1 MKLGLWFAAIT
12 IALLALVGPASRAQ
26 DRDRE
31 RERHDDHPSFSD
43 HDRDNVRSWYRDHRA
58 HPPKGFRDKDR
69 LPPDLQRRLVVHEVL
84 APELR
89 SRIVAVPADVVRL
102 LPPPPVGCRYVVL
115 GGEVVLIDAH
125 TWMVHDIVD
134 VRVAI

>member
-1 MKLGLWFAAIT
+1 MKLRPWFAAIT
-12 IALLALVGPASRAQ
+12 IVLLALAGPASRAQ
-26 DRDRE
+26 DRDRD

-43 HDRDNVRSWYRDHRA
+43 HDRDNMRSWYRDHQD
-58 HPPKGFRDKDR
+58 HPPKGFRDRDR

-89 SRIVAVPADVVRL
+89 GRIVVVPADLRRL
-102 LPPPPVGCRYVVL
+102 LPAPPVGCRYVVL
-115 GGEVVLIDAH
+115 GGQVVLIDAH

-134 VRVAI
+134 IHVAI